1 MLKSK
6 KIVLLFL
13 VIVLSVTMA
22 AISVACTNKPI
33 ILSSLEGLDAEID
46 VDARSVRASVDS
58 SVSTLKLPKPLLTEE
73 GEVGYEYYRDRALSE
88 RIESDTIELEYGNN
102 IFYLKVYF
110 TEAPKKF
117 VEYHFIVTRSQP
129 QVPDNEGSRQYGPFD
144 DVFDGVFDFTD
155 TGIRGQQPSGI
166 TKEELAALI
175 KPYYIESLVAS
186 GLTAENAEKAF
197 ESYVDK
203 GAFEDSAYML
213 SVSGIGADDLSAV
226 LDKAEKV
233 WPRIVSVITQLSAED
248 ANVAEVVASSVADA
262 EFIQDIFDWMNFTVN
277 EIADTDAFN
286 ALIGEFV
293 KEFSAL
299 GGYLIMT
306 GYRDISVEE
315 FRDILDVGG
324 QLDLYDDT
332 YATYAAVTES
342 LNKAVY
348 SEEVRK
354 CIDGFRQGILNVS
367 GYSPEKIGAAVAT
380 VAEAVNLVMGDEAT
394 INELLEG
401 KSDVSLKD
409 MVAALN
415 EAGDILFAFLDGFG
429 DMNEFSDTFA
439 DFMEMLS
446 RISNDDTLRNF
457 AGAPGVL
464 YFVAEVFSELT
475 VEDYTALYADF
486 DDAFKEETLSAEKVG
501 YFIAK
506 ATIYLSDAYAHL
518 GEGAKNTILYVLK
531 LCGLISEATTVEDM
545 NFFVLNVTSMKE
557 EHLTDNVC
565 RRIYED
571 FNRVFFDEDALG
583 NFGNSSVII
592 PVGATTEEVTEALSR
607 NDNYI
612 YLLMEA
618 AASGVKSVTV
628 SCDTSETGYR
638 SVIIYFDGKASK
650 TTEAFVYDPDD
661 IASGKAEII
670 YYYGDRIM
678 YMASELNGE
687 PALSDLKSLVEP
699 VPYLFYKN
707 EYYLINAAD
716 ILNFEDFEY
725 IGLDTSVANVEKAA
739 KVRVGTYGF
748 GYLEFPFVYY
758 VYDKE
763 NPVVTGAYIYLEYN
777 VVPVGA
783 TEEDLGAEVSYIYDY
798 GFYGIS
804 GDPCP
809 FTVEFSADVPGKT
822 KAIFKCSINGEERIY
837 TETVTVLS
845 EEDYYVISDNYNSY
859 DWVMSSYIN
868 NSDAYQDVPD
878 LGWIL
883 VVNENETIEELM
895 ARWDM
900 TFSVRIPFAWPEGQS
915 ANFID
920 DLTYAELKSI
930 LEKCGY
936 SLSDNLVSSAT
947 SSEKMSLE
955 LSIIDPTGKTVI
967 IGYPTLDYVV
977 YG

>member
-1 MLKSK
+1 MKSK

-13 VIVLSVTMA
+13 VVVLSVTMA
-22 AISVACTNKPI
+22 AVSVACTNKPV
-33 ILSSLEGLDAEID
+33 ILASLEGLDAEID
-46 VDARSVRASVDS
+46 IYAYQVKANVDS

-73 GEVGYEYYRDRALSE
+73 GEVGYEYYHGNDPTK
-88 RIESDTIELEYGNN
+88 RIESDTIELEYGENT
-102 IFYLKVYF
+102 FYLKVYF
-110 TEAPKKF
+110 TESPKK
-117 VEYHFIVTRSQP
+117 YVTYSLIITRPQP
-129 QVPDNEGSRQYGPFD
+129 PDNGESRQYGPFD

-155 TGIRGQQPSGI
+155 SGIRGQQPSGI
-166 TKEELAALI
+166 TPEELAALI

-186 GLTAENAEKAF
+186 GLTTEKAEKTF
-197 ESYVDK
+197 ESDMEN

-233 WPRIVSVITQLSAED
+233 WPRIVSVITQMSADD

-262 EFIQDIFDWMNFTVN
+262 EFIQDMFDWIAFTVN
-277 EIADTDAFN
+277 EIADTDALN
-286 ALIGEFV
+286 VLIGELV
-293 KEFSAL
+293 KEFSAV

-324 QLDLYDDT
+324 QLDLYDET

-342 LNKAVY
+342 MNKAVY

-354 CIDGFRQGILNVS
+354 CIDGRRQGILNVS
-367 GYSPEKIGAAVAT
+367 GYSSEQISAAVAT

-401 KSDVSLKD
+401 KSEVSLKD

-439 DFMEMLS
+439 DFMEMLT
-446 RISNDDTLRNF
+446 RISNDDTFRNF

-464 YFVAEVFSELT
+464 YFVAEILSELT
-475 VEDYTALYADF
+475 VEDYTALYADY
-486 DDAFKEETLSAEKVG
+486 DDAFKEEPRSAEKVG

-506 ATIYLSDAYAHL
+506 TTIYLSDAYAHL
-518 GEGAKNTILYVLK
+518 GEGAKNTILYILK
-531 LCGLISEATTVEDM
+531 LCGLISETTTVEKVDL
-545 NFFVLNVTSMKE
+545 FVYNVALMKDL
-557 EHLTDNVC
+557 LTDSAC
-565 RRIYED
+565 SFIYDD
-571 FNRVFFDEDALG
+571 FNNVFFDENDALG
-583 NFGNSSVII
+583 SFDSYSVII
-592 PVGATTEEVTEALSR
+592 PVGATTDEVTEALSR
-607 NDNYI
+607 SDSYK
-612 YLLMEA
+612 YLLTEA

-628 SCDTSETGYR
+628 SCDTSETGYS
-638 SVIIYFDGKASK
+638 SVTIYFDGKAGK
-650 TTEAFVYDPDD
+650 TTEVFVYDPDD
-661 IASGKAEII
+661 LESGKAEII

-707 EYYLINAAD
+707 EYYLINVAS
-716 ILNFEDFEY
+716 IFNFEDFEY

-748 GYLEFPFVYY
+748 GYLEIPFVYY

-763 NPVVTGAYIYLEYN
+763 NPVVTGAYIYLEHN

-783 TEEDLGAEVSYIYDY
+783 TEKDLGAQVSYIYDY

-804 GDPCP
+804 GDQCP
-809 FTVEFSADVPGKT
+809 FTVEFSADVPGKI

-837 TETVTVLS
+837 TEKVTVLS
-845 EEDYYVISDNYNSY
+845 EEEYYVISDKYNSY

-868 NSDAYQDVPD
+868 NSDAYQYIPD
-878 LGWIL
+878 LGSVL
-883 VVNENETIEELM
+883 TVNKDETIGELM
-895 ARWDM
+895 ERWDM

-915 ANFID
+915 SNFLD

-936 SLSDNLVSSAT
+936 SLRDNLVSSET
-947 SSEKMSLE
+947 SSEKSSLE

-967 IGYPTLDYVV
+967 IGYPTLDYIV